1 MHFFQSQESLT
12 AIEWVLRAV
21 LSFFFL
27 LVTVK
32 IMGQRSISQLRLLDF
47 IIALVFG
54 NIIAHPLSDPNLGL
68 KGSFISMIGL
78 VVLHNIGVFLC
89 LKSKM
94 IRSFLDPEPF
104 PLIKDG
110 QLISKNLARAKIPL
124 DFVLS
129 ELRKNKVED
138 VQKISLALW
147 EADGTISFFLHP
159 KHQAV
164 TPMDMN
170 LETKPFVFP
179 RTIIKEGKIEF
190 HALREI
196 NKNEM
201 WLKKLVTERYHAD
214 IKDILL
220 ATVDDNGSVKA
231 FFYK

>member
-1 MHFFQSQESLT
+1 MGFLFSQESLT
-12 AIEWVLRAV
+12 TLEWILRV
-21 LSFFFL
+21 VCSFFFL

-54 NIIAHPLSDPNLGL
+54 NIIAHPLSDPKLGL
-68 KGSFISMIGL
+68 KGSFISIIGL

-89 LKSKM
+89 LKSKTV
-94 IRSFLDPEPF
+94 RGFLDPSPF

-110 QLISKNLARAKIPL
+110 QFIFKNLKKAKIPL
-124 DFVLS
+124 DFVLL
-129 ELRKNKVED
+129 ELRKNQVVD
-138 VQKISLALW
+138 VQKVSLALW
-147 EADGTISFFLHP
+147 EADGTISFFLDP
-159 KHQAV
+159 KNQAV

-170 LETKPFVFP
+170 LESKPFLFP

-190 HALREI
+190 DVLREM
-196 NKNEM
+196 KKDEM
-201 WLKKLVTERYHAD
+201 WLKMQIKRTFHTD

-220 ATVDDNGSVKA
+220 ATIDDHGCVKV